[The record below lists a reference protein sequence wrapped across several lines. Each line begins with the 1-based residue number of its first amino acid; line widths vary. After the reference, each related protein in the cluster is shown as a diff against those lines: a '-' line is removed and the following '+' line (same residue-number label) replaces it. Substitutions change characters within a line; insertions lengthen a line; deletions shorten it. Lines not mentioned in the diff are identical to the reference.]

1 MSVQNSHHFKNWQ
14 KLRLNYHIHF
24 ALHYQAI
31 NWGEG
36 GGMAAFITKPKRNY
50 QYVTIFHKIHHPN
63 NLKPMKISIDH

>member
-31 NWGEG
+31 NWGG
-36 GGMAAFITKPKRNY
+36 GGEVWQPLLQNQKETINMSLFFIKY
-50 QYVTIFHKIHHPN
+50 TILTI
-63 NLKPMKISIDH
+63 